1 MPHKTNSDID
11 SDDRDLSIGQ
21 IKQVAFEEL
30 ETGPQHLSHVRS
42 ACYSEYGTR
51 VPDNEVR
58 DVLEGLQAETK
69 IERLADPENWYQLV
83 GWNDRPLRVLA
94 VSNHTVKLD
103 GVGDLETVWFDES
116 LRAARH
122 EHGIEDSR
130 LVGMATTDDRRQYLI
145 TTAQL
150 DVLESYRSTLRRLAD
165 DMSGTNDEKATV
177 FDRLSD
183 ATRLEDEHERRETEV
198 ILRDD

>member
-1 MPHKTNSDID
+1 MAHKTNGDID
-11 SDDRDLSIGQ
+11 SDDGDLSIGQ
-21 IKQVAFEEL
+21 IKQVALEEL
-30 ETGPQHLSHVRS
+30 ETGPKHLSHVQS
-42 ACYSEYGTR
+42 ACFSEYGTR
-51 VPDNEVR
+51 VDDSTVWN
-58 DVLEGLQAETK
+58 VLEQLRLEGE
-69 IERLADPENWYQLV
+69 IELLADPENWFQLA

-145 TTAQL
+145 STAQL
-150 DVLESYRSTLRRLAD
+150 DVLESYRSTLRRLAA
-165 DMSGTNDEKATV
+165 DMRGTNDEKAEV